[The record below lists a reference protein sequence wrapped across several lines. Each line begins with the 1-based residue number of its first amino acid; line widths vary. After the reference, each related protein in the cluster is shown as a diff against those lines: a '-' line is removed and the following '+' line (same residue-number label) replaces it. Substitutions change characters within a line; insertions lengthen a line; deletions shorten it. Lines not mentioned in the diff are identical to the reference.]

1 MKILLF
7 FFLASFTIFADLY
20 FINPML
26 TFGNLS
32 LILIIYLT
40 LIHNKVLKNQW
51 YLLSNQDQTLQSGII
66 KSYLIF
72 ILYIFI
78 VHIFRGE
85 VFFAFK
91 NIILQLG
98 IICSLLLFNYFYY
111 EKKYDFLK
119 YLYFFLLA
127 HFIFVILQINNVSIV
142 LSDLIPSNFLISSNI
157 NIDNFSNYKRVS
169 GTIFS
174 EIILAKQCIFFLVV
188 FIAYSLKDPN
198 LSFNIKNLFFIMI
211 TIFILFATQVRSA
224 IFSFIPIIS
233 MCYLYYGD
241 HKINGKFTFL
251 IIFFSL
257 VIFLFSFFI
266 DFFVQN
272 FPYVFKT
279 MNLSDTH
286 RFYTSWSVAKGT
298 LLESPLFGISKELGW
313 DIFDQYRDI
322 NYNPYVYIN
331 PSEMDNSP
339 TNHNQLLYYIRNYGL
354 IGLALWIN
362 LYFRIFKA
370 IKLTKVNYIR
380 FIVGSIFVLDLFF
393 SMAHNNKIFTP
404 LLWIILSLNFA
415 PSRKE

>member
-85 VFFAFK
+85 VLFAFK

-279 MNLSDTH
+279 INLSDTH

-298 LLESPLFGISKELGW
+298 LLESPLFGISQELGW

>member
-85 VFFAFK
+85 VLFAFK

-298 LLESPLFGISKELGW
+298 LLESPLFGISKDLGW

>member
-32 LILIIYLT
+32 LVLIIYLT
-40 LIHNKVLKNQW
+40 LSHNKMLKNQW

-85 VFFAFK
+85 VLFAFK

-174 EIILAKQCIFFLVV
+174 EIILAKQCMFFLVV

-298 LLESPLFGISKELGW
+298 LLESPLFGISQELGW

>member
-85 VFFAFK
+85 VLFAFK